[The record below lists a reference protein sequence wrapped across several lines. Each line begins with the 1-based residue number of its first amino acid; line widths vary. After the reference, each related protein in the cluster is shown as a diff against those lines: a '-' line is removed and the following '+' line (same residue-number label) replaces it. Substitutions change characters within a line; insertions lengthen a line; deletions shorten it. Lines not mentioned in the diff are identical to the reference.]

1 MDVTVEQTQ
10 SSKIEGAQVE
20 NSEKEHLLE
29 NNEKCELLQDQVKDN
44 DMKNIKAISEC
55 DIKVLDTKNE
65 HLRTEKDEGIKVVP
79 GYSKS
84 TGNIPQ
90 SGDQTEANTLQFLS
104 LRSVSLQTRSSR
116 GYVKQT
122 NEHVTSKLKSSD
134 VDLNELESKKQNSH
148 ISKGNS
154 LLDKSA
160 SNTGSSEINETTVK
174 INESDNVHLQYP
186 QDPKA
191 NEATL
196 TEAETADSKEDDS
209 TDGDT
214 KRLHDKLQENQD
226 NISSKAVRFERS
238 LSTSSLPSV
247 TVADWGAIFPPLGGL
262 LRLAPS
268 DSSLN
273 SWRSMSRSTLGGR
286 SVTVSRSS
294 LRGSF
299 GVVNRSTRYDED
311 TSGGNFINM
320 DLAGF
325 GFF

>member
-10 SSKIEGAQVE
+10 SSKIEGAEVE

-29 NNEKCELLQDQVKDN
+29 NNQKCEILQDQVKDN

-55 DIKVLDTKNE
+55 DIKVLYTNNE
-65 HLRTEKDEGIKVVP
+65 HLSTEKDEGLKVVP

-90 SGDQTEANTLQFLS
+90 SEDKTENNTQQFLS
-104 LRSVSLQTRSSR
+104 LRSVSLQTRNSR
-116 GYVKQT
+116 GDIKQS
-122 NEHVTSKLKSSD
+122 NEQNITKLNSSD
-134 VDLNELESKKQNSH
+134 VDLNEPECKKQNSH
-148 ISKGNS
+148 ISKDNS

-160 SNTGSSEINETTVK
+160 NNTGSSEINETTVK
-174 INESDNVHLQYP
+174 INESDNVHLQCP

-191 NEATL
+191 NKTTL
-196 TEAETADSKEDDS
+196 TDTETADSKEDDS

-214 KRLHDKLQENQD
+214 KRLHDKFKENQD
-226 NISSKAVRFERS
+226 NISAKAVRFERS

-273 SWRSMSRSTLGGR
+273 SWRSMSRSSLGGR

-299 GVVNRSTRYDED
+299 GVVNKPTRYDED